1 MNFRGSLDEVRRRVY
16 FDPGCAFATSH
27 VVQTQP
33 QNAAKRTSARQRRQT
48 GTRFC
53 KRCVSTE
60 YNWKYISTVQI
71 SISLGFNF
79 PFLRAAYFFFLFSF
93 FLTNRFYFPVDFSFV
108 HQQRNTC
115 LFARRPK
122 LIIVNLEIIS
132 PFFST
137 VVVWHLW
144 ELKL

>member
-48 GTRFC
+48 GTRFTSVAFP
-53 KRCVSTE
+53 RNITGNIFRRTNIDSPWFQLPVPPYCVS
-60 YNWKYISTVQI
+60 
-71 SISLGFNF
+71 
-79 PFLRAAYFFFLFSF
+79 FFFLS
-93 FLTNRFYFPVDFSFV
+93 TNRFSLPIFDFSFV
-108 HQQRNTC
+108 HQRDTC
-115 LFARRPK
+115 PFARRPK
-122 LIIVNLEIIS
+122 LIPTNQSALS
-132 PFFST
+132 AFSFQQLLFLD
-137 VVVWHLW
+137 LW